1 MSRRNKK
8 KKNYRYKPNEKK
20 TKLSNAA
27 MKQREKAKEPEDDE
41 WKAYDFLRSDKSKKK
56 TEDLNDSDE
65 PEIIVDDKEETQ
77 ETPNIILMD
86 DDDETVVDTIDSDD
100 YSDEETENYEG
111 SIEDGNPIVKDL
123 NDVDEEEED
132 FNIYKDFSIKTREDD
147 DSEKEEESNLSKTK
161 KNSKVKKIDK
171 KKDKTAKEEPSEET
185 KYKNDKKTAKNAK
198 KDKKKKKK
206 KKFRILKRIIL
217 TLFILGIIAVIAA
230 VAVVYAIFKTD
241 KWAIT
246 REELLSEAGAIIYDK
261 NGNELV
267 RLTGDEIN
275 KKIELNEMSKVPD
288 AFISIE
294 DERYY
299 SHHGVDF
306 KRTAAAIVN
315 FITHGGNS
323 SFGGSTITQ
332 QLVKIT
338 MKDDSRSGV
347 SGVQR
352 KIREWSRAYQ
362 VEDMLTKDEILTR
375 YLNRIFLGSAPNG
388 LEIRGVEAAANYYFN
403 KTAKELTPAQ
413 AAFIAG
419 INHAPNSY
427 NPFSEKDHD
436 ATLEKI
442 KTRTVVTLEKM
453 HQLGKLTDEEYNT
466 AVEEAKAGLT
476 FTKGEVSNG
485 STSLSYH
492 TAAAIDQIA
501 SELADQRDL
510 SYSEARELLIN
521 SGYKIY
527 TTVDTDLQGKM
538 EEVFKNKKY
547 IAYGSTARGKTSSGK
562 EERISQSGM
571 ALVEPSTGYVVAE
584 CGGLGENQTTLGYNR
599 GTAKRMVGSA
609 FKPIATIAPG
619 LENKYIT
626 ASTLFYDVNGTSFG
640 GYKVKNDDG
649 GSHGICNMRFILT
662 RSLNVPEVKLLSI
675 MGTQQPA
682 EFLGKMGIVVDPEVT
697 GLTFALGSV
706 SCSPVQMAAA
716 YAMLANKGIYI
727 TPTFY
732 TKVVNNNG
740 EEVISANQESTRLM
754 SEENAYIETSLLKGP
769 IQSGT
774 ASTFANYL
782 GGMGVAGKTGTTDN
796 YIDRWFC
803 GYTPYYAAACWYGN
817 DANNAAFYNGCNGG
831 GNPAGQIWFRVM
843 QKVDEGL
850 EKKDFEKPE
859 GIVNRRICKDS
870 GKIATDSCRNTY
882 SEIFNKD
889 SLPGTCTG
897 HSSCEVCKE
906 SGKLATEFCG
916 EKETKVFGVKLE
928 TEENAKWSPKQEVT
942 SAPTEKCTIHVSAP
956 EIAVP
961 NVVGKMQA
969 QAEEELKKAGFEVD
983 SSKKGQDKS
992 KPKGAVIK
1000 QSATKAP
1007 KGATIVITIN
1017 TYSGSSENTNSNS
1030 HSENTTKP
1038 TKPTNTT
1045 TNTTEK
1051 KNSGD

>member
-1 MSRRNKK
+1 MSKRNKRK
-8 KKNYRYKPNEKK
+8 KNNYRYKPNVKK
-20 TKLSNAA
+20 TKLSYAS
-27 MKQREKAKEPEDDE
+27 MKQKEKAKEPEDDD
-41 WKAYDFLRSDKSKKK
+41 WKAYDFLRADKSKER
-56 TEDLNDSDE
+56 TEDLDE
-65 PEIIVDDKEETQ
+65 EEPKIIIDEDEKDEDV
-77 ETPNIILMD
+77 PNVILMD
-86 DDDETVVDTIDSDD
+86 DDEDTVVDKIDSEDYYEEESDD
-100 YSDEETENYEG
+100 ED
-111 SIEDGNPIVKDL
+111 SIESGNPIVKDL
-123 NDVDEEEED
+123 HNDEEDDED
-132 FNIYKDFSIKTREDD
+132 FNIYKDFSIKTREENEE
-147 DSEKEEESNLSKTK
+147 SEKEEESNLSKSK
-161 KNSKVKKIDK
+161 KNTKVKRVEK
-171 KKDKTAKEEPSEET
+171 KKDKPSKEASSEEP
-185 KYKNDKKTAKNAK
+185 KYKNDKKTAK

-217 TLFILGIIAVIAA
+217 TLFILGVIAVIAA

-275 KKIELNEMSKVPD
+275 KKVELSEMSKVPD

-375 YLNRIFLGSAPNG
+375 YLNRIFLGSAANG

-403 KTAKELTPAQ
+403 KSAKDLTPAQ

-436 ATLEKI
+436 ATMEKI

-453 HQLGKLTDEEYNT
+453 HQLGKITDEEYNT
-466 AVEEAKAGLT
+466 AVEEARKGLV

-485 STSLSYH
+485 SSSLSYH
-492 TAAAIDQIA
+492 TAAAVDQIA

-527 TTVDTDLQGKM
+527 TTVDTDLQSKM

-675 MGTQQPA
+675 MGTQEPA
-682 EFLGKMGIVVDPEVT
+682 EFLGKMGINVDPEVT

-740 EEVISANQESTRLM
+740 EEVISASQESTRLM

-850 EKKDFEKPE
+850 EKKDFDKPE

-870 GKIATDSCRNTY
+870 GKIATDSCGNTY

-916 EKETKVFGVKLE
+916 DKENKVFGVKID
-928 TEENAKWSPKQEVT
+928 TEEKAKWSPKQEVT

-983 SSKKGQDKS
+983 SSKKGQDKN

-1000 QSATKAP
+1000 QSATKAA

-1038 TKPTNTT
+1038 SKPNNMT
-1045 TNTTEK
+1045 TNSAD
-1051 KNSGD
+1051 NSHSGD

>member
-1 MSRRNKK
+1 MSKRNKRK
-8 KKNYRYKPNEKK
+8 KNNYRYKPNVKK
-20 TKLSNAA
+20 TKLSYAS
-27 MKQREKAKEPEDDE
+27 MKQKEKAKEPEDDD
-41 WKAYDFLRSDKSKKK
+41 WKAYDFLRADKSKER
-56 TEDLNDSDE
+56 TEDLDE
-65 PEIIVDDKEETQ
+65 EEPKIIIDEDEKDEDV
-77 ETPNIILMD
+77 PNVILMD
-86 DDDETVVDTIDSDD
+86 DDEDTVVDKIDSEDYYEEESDD
-100 YSDEETENYEG
+100 ED
-111 SIEDGNPIVKDL
+111 SIESGNPIVKDL
-123 NDVDEEEED
+123 HNDEEDDED
-132 FNIYKDFSIKTREDD
+132 FNIYKDFSIKTREENEE
-147 DSEKEEESNLSKTK
+147 SEKEEESNLSKSK
-161 KNSKVKKIDK
+161 KNTKVKRVEK
-171 KKDKTAKEEPSEET
+171 KKDKPSKEASSEEP
-185 KYKNDKKTAKNAK
+185 KYKNDKKTAK

-217 TLFILGIIAVIAA
+217 TLFILGVIAVIAA

-275 KKIELNEMSKVPD
+275 KKVELSEMSKVPD

-375 YLNRIFLGSAPNG
+375 YLNRIFLGSAANG

-403 KTAKELTPAQ
+403 KSAKDLTPAQ

-436 ATLEKI
+436 ATMEKI

-453 HQLGKLTDEEYNT
+453 HQLGKITDEEYNT
-466 AVEEAKAGLT
+466 AVEEARNGLV

-485 STSLSYH
+485 SSSLSYH
-492 TAAAIDQIA
+492 TAAAVDQIA

-527 TTVDTDLQGKM
+527 TTVDTDLQSKM

-571 ALVEPSTGYVVAE
+571 ALVEPSTGYVVTE

-675 MGTQQPA
+675 MGTQEPA
-682 EFLGKMGIVVDPEVT
+682 EFLGKMGINVDPEVT

-740 EEVISANQESTRLM
+740 EEVISASQESTRLM

-850 EKKDFEKPE
+850 EKKDFDKPE

-870 GKIATDSCRNTY
+870 GKIATDSCGNTY

-916 EKETKVFGVKLE
+916 DKENKVFGVKID
-928 TEENAKWSPKQEVT
+928 TEEKAKWSPKQEVT

-983 SSKKGQDKS
+983 SSKKGQDKN

-1000 QSATKAP
+1000 QSATKAA

-1038 TKPTNTT
+1038 SKPNNMT
-1045 TNTTEK
+1045 TNSAE
-1051 KNSGD
+1051 NSHSGD

>member
-1 MSRRNKK
+1 MSKRNKRK
-8 KKNYRYKPNEKK
+8 KNNYRYKPNVKK
-20 TKLSNAA
+20 TKLSYAS
-27 MKQREKAKEPEDDE
+27 MKQKEKAKEPEDDD
-41 WKAYDFLRSDKSKKK
+41 WKAYDFLRADKSKER
-56 TEDLNDSDE
+56 TEDLDE
-65 PEIIVDDKEETQ
+65 EEPKIIIDEDEKDEDV
-77 ETPNIILMD
+77 PNVILMD
-86 DDDETVVDTIDSDD
+86 DDEDTVVDKIDSEDYYEEESDD
-100 YSDEETENYEG
+100 ED
-111 SIEDGNPIVKDL
+111 SIESGNPIVKDL
-123 NDVDEEEED
+123 HNDEEDDED
-132 FNIYKDFSIKTREDD
+132 FNIYKDFSIKTREENEE
-147 DSEKEEESNLSKTK
+147 SEKEEESNLSKSK
-161 KNSKVKKIDK
+161 KNTKVKRVEK
-171 KKDKTAKEEPSEET
+171 KKDKPSKEASSEEP
-185 KYKNDKKTAKNAK
+185 KYKNDKKTAK

-217 TLFILGIIAVIAA
+217 TLFILGVIAVIAA

-275 KKIELNEMSKVPD
+275 KKVELSEMSKVPD

-375 YLNRIFLGSAPNG
+375 YLNRIFLGSAANG

-403 KTAKELTPAQ
+403 KSAKDLTPAQ

-436 ATLEKI
+436 ATMEKI

-453 HQLGKLTDEEYNT
+453 HQLGKITDEEYNT
-466 AVEEAKAGLT
+466 AVEEARKGLV

-485 STSLSYH
+485 SSSLSYH
-492 TAAAIDQIA
+492 TAAAVDQIA

-527 TTVDTDLQGKM
+527 TTVDTDLQSKM

-675 MGTQQPA
+675 MGTQEPA
-682 EFLGKMGIVVDPEVT
+682 EFLGKMGINVDPEVT

-740 EEVISANQESTRLM
+740 EEVISASQESTRLM

-850 EKKDFEKPE
+850 EKKDFDKPE

-870 GKIATDSCRNTY
+870 GKIATDSCVNTY

-906 SGKLATEFCG
+906 SGKLATEFCVD
-916 EKETKVFGVKLE
+916 KENKVFGVKID
-928 TEENAKWSPKQEVT
+928 TEEKAKWSPKQEVT

-983 SSKKGQDKS
+983 SSKKGQDKN

-1000 QSATKAP
+1000 QSATKAA

-1038 TKPTNTT
+1038 PKPNNTT
-1045 TNTTEK
+1045 TNSAE
-1051 KNSGD
+1051 NSHSGD

>member
-1 MSRRNKK
+1 MSKRNKRK
-8 KKNYRYKPNEKK
+8 KNNYRYKPNVKK
-20 TKLSNAA
+20 TKLSYAS
-27 MKQREKAKEPEDDE
+27 MKQKEKAKEPEDDD
-41 WKAYDFLRSDKSKKK
+41 WKAYDFLRADKSKER
-56 TEDLNDSDE
+56 TEDLDE
-65 PEIIVDDKEETQ
+65 EEPKIIIDEDEKDEDV
-77 ETPNIILMD
+77 PNVILMD
-86 DDDETVVDTIDSDD
+86 DDEDTVVDKIDSEDYYEEESDD
-100 YSDEETENYEG
+100 ED
-111 SIEDGNPIVKDL
+111 SIESGNPIVKDL
-123 NDVDEEEED
+123 HNDEEDDED
-132 FNIYKDFSIKTREDD
+132 FNIYKDFSIKTREENEE
-147 DSEKEEESNLSKTK
+147 SEKEEESNLSKSK
-161 KNSKVKKIDK
+161 KNTKVKRVEK
-171 KKDKTAKEEPSEET
+171 KKDKPSKEASSEEP
-185 KYKNDKKTAKNAK
+185 KYKNDKKTAK

-217 TLFILGIIAVIAA
+217 TLFILGVIAVIAA

-275 KKIELNEMSKVPD
+275 KKVELSEMSKVPD

-375 YLNRIFLGSAPNG
+375 YLNRIFLGSAANG

-403 KTAKELTPAQ
+403 KSAKDLTPAQ

-436 ATLEKI
+436 ATMEKI

-453 HQLGKLTDEEYNT
+453 HQLGKITDEEYNT
-466 AVEEAKAGLT
+466 AVEEARKGLV

-485 STSLSYH
+485 SSSLSYH
-492 TAAAIDQIA
+492 TAAAVDQIA

-527 TTVDTDLQGKM
+527 TTVDTDLQSKM

-675 MGTQQPA
+675 MGTQEPA
-682 EFLGKMGIVVDPEVT
+682 EFLGKMGINVDPEVT

-740 EEVISANQESTRLM
+740 EEVISASQESTRLM

-850 EKKDFEKPE
+850 EKKDFDKPE

-870 GKIATDSCRNTY
+870 GKIATDSCGNTY

-916 EKETKVFGVKLE
+916 DKENKVFGVKID
-928 TEENAKWSPKQEVT
+928 TEEKAKWSPKQEVT

-983 SSKKGQDKS
+983 SSKKGQDKN

-1000 QSATKAP
+1000 QSATKAA

-1038 TKPTNTT
+1038 SKPNNMT
-1045 TNTTEK
+1045 TNSAE
-1051 KNSGD
+1051 NSHSGD

>member
-1 MSRRNKK
+1 MSKRNKRK
-8 KKNYRYKPNEKK
+8 KNNYRYKPNVKK
-20 TKLSNAA
+20 TKLSYAS
-27 MKQREKAKEPEDDE
+27 MKQKEKAKEPEDDD
-41 WKAYDFLRSDKSKKK
+41 WKAYDFLRADKSKER
-56 TEDLNDSDE
+56 TEDLDE
-65 PEIIVDDKEETQ
+65 EEPKIIIDEDEKDEDV
-77 ETPNIILMD
+77 PNVILMD
-86 DDDETVVDTIDSDD
+86 DDEDTVVDKIDSEDYYEEESDD
-100 YSDEETENYEG
+100 ED
-111 SIEDGNPIVKDL
+111 SIESGNPIVKDL
-123 NDVDEEEED
+123 QNDEEDDED
-132 FNIYKDFSIKTREDD
+132 FNIYKDFSIKTREENEE
-147 DSEKEEESNLSKTK
+147 SEKEEESNLSKSK
-161 KNSKVKKIDK
+161 KNTKVKRVEK
-171 KKDKTAKEEPSEET
+171 KKDKPSKEASSEEP
-185 KYKNDKKTAKNAK
+185 KYKNDKKTAK

-217 TLFILGIIAVIAA
+217 TLFILGVIAVIAA

-275 KKIELNEMSKVPD
+275 KKVELSEMSKVPD

-375 YLNRIFLGSAPNG
+375 YLNRIFLGSAANG

-403 KTAKELTPAQ
+403 KSAKDLTPAQ

-436 ATLEKI
+436 ATMEKI

-453 HQLGKLTDEEYNT
+453 HQLGKITDEEYNT
-466 AVEEAKAGLT
+466 AVEEARKGLV

-485 STSLSYH
+485 SSSLSYH
-492 TAAAIDQIA
+492 TAAAVDQIA

-527 TTVDTDLQGKM
+527 TTVDTDLQSKM

-675 MGTQQPA
+675 MGTQEPA
-682 EFLGKMGIVVDPEVT
+682 EFLGKMGINVDPEVT

-740 EEVISANQESTRLM
+740 EEVISASQESTRLM

-850 EKKDFEKPE
+850 EKKDFDKPE

-870 GKIATDSCRNTY
+870 GKIATDSCGNTY

-916 EKETKVFGVKLE
+916 DKENKVFGVKID
-928 TEENAKWSPKQEVT
+928 TEEKAKWSPKQEVT

-983 SSKKGQDKS
+983 SSKKGQDKN

-1000 QSATKAP
+1000 QSATKAA

-1038 TKPTNTT
+1038 PKTNNTT
-1045 TNTTEK
+1045 TNSAE
-1051 KNSGD
+1051 NSHSGD

>member
-1 MSRRNKK
+1 MSKRNKRK
-8 KKNYRYKPNEKK
+8 KNNYRYKPNVKK
-20 TKLSNAA
+20 TKLSYAS
-27 MKQREKAKEPEDDE
+27 MKQKEKAKEPEDDD
-41 WKAYDFLRSDKSKKK
+41 WKAYDFLRADKSKER
-56 TEDLNDSDE
+56 TEDLDE
-65 PEIIVDDKEETQ
+65 EEPKIIIDEDEKDEDV
-77 ETPNIILMD
+77 PNVILMD
-86 DDDETVVDTIDSDD
+86 DDEDTVVDKIDSEDYYEEESDD
-100 YSDEETENYEG
+100 ED
-111 SIEDGNPIVKDL
+111 SIESGNPIVKDL
-123 NDVDEEEED
+123 HNDEEDDED
-132 FNIYKDFSIKTREDD
+132 FNIYKDFSIKTREENEE
-147 DSEKEEESNLSKTK
+147 SEKEEESNLSKSK
-161 KNSKVKKIDK
+161 KNTKVKRVEK
-171 KKDKTAKEEPSEET
+171 KKDKPSKEASSEEP
-185 KYKNDKKTAKNAK
+185 KYKNDKKTAK

-217 TLFILGIIAVIAA
+217 TLFILGVIAVIAA

-275 KKIELNEMSKVPD
+275 KKVELSEMSKVPD

-375 YLNRIFLGSAPNG
+375 YLNRIFLGSAANG

-403 KTAKELTPAQ
+403 KSAKDLTPAQ

-436 ATLEKI
+436 ATMEKI

-453 HQLGKLTDEEYNT
+453 HQLGKITDEEYNT
-466 AVEEAKAGLT
+466 AVEEARNGLV

-485 STSLSYH
+485 SSSLSYH
-492 TAAAIDQIA
+492 TAAAVDQIA

-527 TTVDTDLQGKM
+527 TTVDIDLQSKM

-675 MGTQQPA
+675 MGTQEPA
-682 EFLGKMGIVVDPEVT
+682 EFLGKMGINVDPEVT

-740 EEVISANQESTRLM
+740 EEVISASQESTRLM

-850 EKKDFEKPE
+850 EKKDFDKPE

-870 GKIATDSCRNTY
+870 GKIATDSCVNTY

-906 SGKLATEFCG
+906 SGKLATEFCVD
-916 EKETKVFGVKLE
+916 KENKVFGVKID
-928 TEENAKWSPKQEVT
+928 TEEKAKWSPKQEVT

-983 SSKKGQDKS
+983 SSKKGQDKN

-1000 QSATKAP
+1000 QSATKAA

-1038 TKPTNTT
+1038 PKTNNTT
-1045 TNTTEK
+1045 TNSAE
-1051 KNSGD
+1051 NSHSGD

>member
-1 MSRRNKK
+1 MSKRNKRK
-8 KKNYRYKPNEKK
+8 KNNYRYKPNVKK
-20 TKLSNAA
+20 TKLSYAS
-27 MKQREKAKEPEDDE
+27 MKQKEKAKEPEDDD
-41 WKAYDFLRSDKSKKK
+41 WKAYDFLRADKSKER
-56 TEDLNDSDE
+56 TEDLDE
-65 PEIIVDDKEETQ
+65 EEPKIIIDEDEKDEDV
-77 ETPNIILMD
+77 PNVILMD
-86 DDDETVVDTIDSDD
+86 DDEDTVVDKIDSEDYYEEESDD
-100 YSDEETENYEG
+100 ED
-111 SIEDGNPIVKDL
+111 SIESGNPIVKDL
-123 NDVDEEEED
+123 HNDEEDDED
-132 FNIYKDFSIKTREDD
+132 FNIYKDFSIKTREENEE
-147 DSEKEEESNLSKTK
+147 SEKEEESNLSKSK
-161 KNSKVKKIDK
+161 KNTKVKRVEK
-171 KKDKTAKEEPSEET
+171 KKDKPSKEASSEEP
-185 KYKNDKKTAKNAK
+185 KYKNDKKTAK

-217 TLFILGIIAVIAA
+217 TLFILGVIAVIAA

-275 KKIELNEMSKVPD
+275 KKVELSEMSKVPD

-375 YLNRIFLGSAPNG
+375 YLNRIFLGSAANG

-403 KTAKELTPAQ
+403 KSAKDLTPAQ

-436 ATLEKI
+436 ATMEKI

-453 HQLGKLTDEEYNT
+453 HQLGKITDEEYNT
-466 AVEEAKAGLT
+466 AVEEARNGLV

-485 STSLSYH
+485 SSSLSYH
-492 TAAAIDQIA
+492 TAAAVDQIA

-527 TTVDTDLQGKM
+527 TTVDTDLQSKM

-675 MGTQQPA
+675 MGTQEPA
-682 EFLGKMGIVVDPEVT
+682 EFLGKMGINVDPEVT

-740 EEVISANQESTRLM
+740 EEVISASQESTRLM

-850 EKKDFEKPE
+850 EKKDFDKPE

-870 GKIATDSCRNTY
+870 GKIATDSCVNTY

-906 SGKLATEFCG
+906 SGKLATEFCVD
-916 EKETKVFGVKLE
+916 KENKVFGVKID
-928 TEENAKWSPKQEVT
+928 TEEKAKWSPKQEVT

-983 SSKKGQDKS
+983 SSKKGQDKN

-1000 QSATKAP
+1000 QSATKAA

-1038 TKPTNTT
+1038 PKTNNTT
-1045 TNTTEK
+1045 TNSAE
-1051 KNSGD
+1051 NSHSGD

>member
-1 MSRRNKK
+1 MSKRNKRK
-8 KKNYRYKPNEKK
+8 KNNYRYKPNVKK
-20 TKLSNAA
+20 TKLSYAS
-27 MKQREKAKEPEDDE
+27 MKQKEKAKEPEDDD
-41 WKAYDFLRSDKSKKK
+41 WKAYDFLRADKSKER
-56 TEDLNDSDE
+56 TEDLDE
-65 PEIIVDDKEETQ
+65 EEPKIIIDEDEKDEDV
-77 ETPNIILMD
+77 PNVILMD
-86 DDDETVVDTIDSDD
+86 DDEDTVVDKIDSEDYYEEESDD
-100 YSDEETENYEG
+100 ED
-111 SIEDGNPIVKDL
+111 SIESGNPIVKDL
-123 NDVDEEEED
+123 QNDEEDDED
-132 FNIYKDFSIKTREDD
+132 FNIYKDFSIKTREENEE
-147 DSEKEEESNLSKTK
+147 SEKEEESNLSKSK
-161 KNSKVKKIDK
+161 KNTKVKRVEK
-171 KKDKTAKEEPSEET
+171 KKDKPSKEASSEEP
-185 KYKNDKKTAKNAK
+185 KYKNDKKTAK

-217 TLFILGIIAVIAA
+217 TLFILGVIAVIAA

-275 KKIELNEMSKVPD
+275 KKVELSEMSKVPD

-375 YLNRIFLGSAPNG
+375 YLNRIFLGSAANG

-403 KTAKELTPAQ
+403 KSAKDLTPAQ

-436 ATLEKI
+436 ATMEKI

-453 HQLGKLTDEEYNT
+453 HQLGKITDEEYNT
-466 AVEEAKAGLT
+466 AVEEARNGLV

-485 STSLSYH
+485 SSSLSYH
-492 TAAAIDQIA
+492 TAAAVDQIA

-527 TTVDTDLQGKM
+527 TTVDTDLQSKM

-675 MGTQQPA
+675 MGTQEPA
-682 EFLGKMGIVVDPEVT
+682 EFLGKMGINVDPEVT

-740 EEVISANQESTRLM
+740 EEVISASQESTRLM

-850 EKKDFEKPE
+850 EKKDFDKPE

-870 GKIATDSCRNTY
+870 GKIATDSCGNTY

-906 SGKLATEFCG
+906 SGKLATEFCVD
-916 EKETKVFGVKLE
+916 KENKVFGVKID
-928 TEENAKWSPKQEVT
+928 TEEKAKWSPKQEVT

-983 SSKKGQDKS
+983 SSKKGQDKN

-1000 QSATKAP
+1000 QSATKAA

-1030 HSENTTKP
+1030 HSENTTKL
-1038 TKPTNTT
+1038 TNITNTIKKY
-1045 TNTTEK
+1045 TE
-1051 KNSGD
+1051 N

>member
-1 MSRRNKK
+1 MSKRNKRK
-8 KKNYRYKPNEKK
+8 KNNYRYKPNVKK
-20 TKLSNAA
+20 TKLSYAS
-27 MKQREKAKEPEDDE
+27 MKQKEKAKEPEDDD
-41 WKAYDFLRSDKSKKK
+41 WKAYDFLRADKSKER
-56 TEDLNDSDE
+56 TEDLDE
-65 PEIIVDDKEETQ
+65 EEPKIIIDEDEKDEDV
-77 ETPNIILMD
+77 PNVILMD
-86 DDDETVVDTIDSDD
+86 DDEDTVVDKIDSEDYYEEESDD
-100 YSDEETENYEG
+100 ED
-111 SIEDGNPIVKDL
+111 SIESGNPIVKDL
-123 NDVDEEEED
+123 HNDEEDDED
-132 FNIYKDFSIKTREDD
+132 FNIYKDFSIKTREENEE
-147 DSEKEEESNLSKTK
+147 SEKEEESNLSKSK
-161 KNSKVKKIDK
+161 KNTKVKRVEK
-171 KKDKTAKEEPSEET
+171 KKDKPSKEASSEEP
-185 KYKNDKKTAKNAK
+185 KYKNDKKTAK

-217 TLFILGIIAVIAA
+217 TLFILGVIAVIAA

-275 KKIELNEMSKVPD
+275 KKVELSEMSKVPD

-375 YLNRIFLGSAPNG
+375 YLNRIFLGSAANG

-403 KTAKELTPAQ
+403 KSAKDLTPAQ

-436 ATLEKI
+436 ATMEKI

-453 HQLGKLTDEEYNT
+453 HQLGKITDEEYNT
-466 AVEEAKAGLT
+466 AVEEARNGLV

-485 STSLSYH
+485 SSSLSYH
-492 TAAAIDQIA
+492 TAAAVDQIA

-527 TTVDTDLQGKM
+527 TTVDTDLQSKM

-675 MGTQQPA
+675 MGTQEPA
-682 EFLGKMGIVVDPEVT
+682 EFLGKMGINVDPEVT

-740 EEVISANQESTRLM
+740 EEVISASQESTRLM

-850 EKKDFEKPE
+850 EKKDFDKPE

-870 GKIATDSCRNTY
+870 GKIATDSCGNTY

-916 EKETKVFGVKLE
+916 DKENKVFGVKID
-928 TEENAKWSPKQEVT
+928 TEEKAKWSPKQEVT

-983 SSKKGQDKS
+983 SSKKGQDKN

-1000 QSATKAP
+1000 QSATKAA

-1038 TKPTNTT
+1038 SKPNNMT
-1045 TNTTEK
+1045 TNSAE
-1051 KNSGD
+1051 NSHSGD

>member
-1 MSRRNKK
+1 MSKRNKRK
-8 KKNYRYKPNEKK
+8 KNNYRYKPNVKK
-20 TKLSNAA
+20 TKLSYAS
-27 MKQREKAKEPEDDE
+27 MKQKEKAKEPEDDD
-41 WKAYDFLRSDKSKKK
+41 WKAYDFLRADKSKER
-56 TEDLNDSDE
+56 TEDLDE
-65 PEIIVDDKEETQ
+65 EEPKIIIDEDEKDEDV
-77 ETPNIILMD
+77 PNVILMD
-86 DDDETVVDTIDSDD
+86 DDEDTVVDKIDSEDYYEEESDD
-100 YSDEETENYEG
+100 ED
-111 SIEDGNPIVKDL
+111 SIESGNPIVKDL
-123 NDVDEEEED
+123 QNDEEDDED
-132 FNIYKDFSIKTREDD
+132 FNIYKDFSIKTREENEE
-147 DSEKEEESNLSKTK
+147 SEKEEESNLSKSK
-161 KNSKVKKIDK
+161 KNTKVKRVEK
-171 KKDKTAKEEPSEET
+171 KKDKPSKEASSEEP
-185 KYKNDKKTAKNAK
+185 KYKNDKKTAK

-217 TLFILGIIAVIAA
+217 TLFILGVIAVIAA

-275 KKIELNEMSKVPD
+275 KKVELSEMSKVPD

-375 YLNRIFLGSAPNG
+375 YLNRIFLGSAANG

-403 KTAKELTPAQ
+403 KSAKDLTPAQ

-436 ATLEKI
+436 ATMEKI

-453 HQLGKLTDEEYNT
+453 HQLGKITDEEYNT
-466 AVEEAKAGLT
+466 AVEEARNGLV

-485 STSLSYH
+485 SSSLSYH
-492 TAAAIDQIA
+492 TAAAVDQIA

-527 TTVDTDLQGKM
+527 TTVDTDLQSKM

-675 MGTQQPA
+675 MGTQEPA
-682 EFLGKMGIVVDPEVT
+682 EFLGKMGINVDPEVT

-740 EEVISANQESTRLM
+740 EEVISASQESTRLM

-850 EKKDFEKPE
+850 EKKDFDKPE

-870 GKIATDSCRNTY
+870 GKIATDSCGNTY

-916 EKETKVFGVKLE
+916 DKENKVFGVKID
-928 TEENAKWSPKQEVT
+928 TEEKAKWSPKQEVT

-983 SSKKGQDKS
+983 SSKKGQDKN

-1000 QSATKAP
+1000 QSATKAA

-1038 TKPTNTT
+1038 SKPNNMT
-1045 TNTTEK
+1045 TNSAE
-1051 KNSGD
+1051 NSHSGD

>member
-1 MSRRNKK
+1 MSKRNKRK
-8 KKNYRYKPNEKK
+8 KNNYRYKPNVKK
-20 TKLSNAA
+20 TKLSYAS
-27 MKQREKAKEPEDDE
+27 MKQKEKAKEPEDDD
-41 WKAYDFLRSDKSKKK
+41 WKAYDFLRADKSKER
-56 TEDLNDSDE
+56 TEDLDE
-65 PEIIVDDKEETQ
+65 EEPKIIIDEDEKDEDV
-77 ETPNIILMD
+77 PNVILMD
-86 DDDETVVDTIDSDD
+86 DDEDTVVDKIDSEDYYEEESDD
-100 YSDEETENYEG
+100 ED
-111 SIEDGNPIVKDL
+111 SIESGNPIVKDL
-123 NDVDEEEED
+123 QNDEEDDED
-132 FNIYKDFSIKTREDD
+132 FNIYKDFSIKTREENEE
-147 DSEKEEESNLSKTK
+147 SEKEEESNLSKSK
-161 KNSKVKKIDK
+161 KNTKVKRVEK
-171 KKDKTAKEEPSEET
+171 KKDKPSKEASSEEP
-185 KYKNDKKTAKNAK
+185 KYKNDKKTAK

-217 TLFILGIIAVIAA
+217 TLFILGVIAVIAA

-275 KKIELNEMSKVPD
+275 KKVELSEMSKVPD

-375 YLNRIFLGSAPNG
+375 YLNRIFLGSAANG

-403 KTAKELTPAQ
+403 KSAKDLTPAQ

-436 ATLEKI
+436 ATMEKI

-453 HQLGKLTDEEYNT
+453 HQLGKITDEEYNT
-466 AVEEAKAGLT
+466 AVEEARNGLV

-485 STSLSYH
+485 SSSLSYH
-492 TAAAIDQIA
+492 TAAAVDQIA

-527 TTVDTDLQGKM
+527 TTVDTDLQSKM

-571 ALVEPSTGYVVAE
+571 ALVEPSTDYVVAE

-675 MGTQQPA
+675 MGTQEPA
-682 EFLGKMGIVVDPEVT
+682 EFLGKMGINVDPEVT

-740 EEVISANQESTRLM
+740 EEVISASQESTRLM

-850 EKKDFEKPE
+850 EKKDFDKPE

-870 GKIATDSCRNTY
+870 GKIATDSCGNTY

-916 EKETKVFGVKLE
+916 DKENKVFGVKID
-928 TEENAKWSPKQEVT
+928 TEEKAKWSPKQEVT

-983 SSKKGQDKS
+983 SSKKGQDKN

-1000 QSATKAP
+1000 QSATKAA

-1038 TKPTNTT
+1038 SKPNNMT
-1045 TNTTEK
+1045 TNSAE
-1051 KNSGD
+1051 NSHSGD

>member
-1 MSRRNKK
+1 MSKRNKRK
-8 KKNYRYKPNEKK
+8 KNNYRYKPNVKK
-20 TKLSNAA
+20 TKLSYAS
-27 MKQREKAKEPEDDE
+27 MKQKEKAKEPEDDD
-41 WKAYDFLRSDKSKKK
+41 WKAYDFLRADKSKER
-56 TEDLNDSDE
+56 TEDLDE
-65 PEIIVDDKEETQ
+65 EEPKIIIDEDEKDEDV
-77 ETPNIILMD
+77 PNVILMD
-86 DDDETVVDTIDSDD
+86 DDEDTVVDKIDSEDYYEEESDD
-100 YSDEETENYEG
+100 ED
-111 SIEDGNPIVKDL
+111 SIESGNPIVKDL
-123 NDVDEEEED
+123 HNDEEDDED
-132 FNIYKDFSIKTREDD
+132 FNIYKDFSIKTREENEE
-147 DSEKEEESNLSKTK
+147 SEKEEESNLSKSK
-161 KNSKVKKIDK
+161 KNTKVKRVEK
-171 KKDKTAKEEPSEET
+171 KKDKPSKEASSEEP
-185 KYKNDKKTAKNAK
+185 KYKNDKKTAK

-217 TLFILGIIAVIAA
+217 TLFILGVIAVIAA

-275 KKIELNEMSKVPD
+275 KKVELSEMSKVPD

-375 YLNRIFLGSAPNG
+375 YLNRIFLGSAANG

-403 KTAKELTPAQ
+403 KSAKDLTPAQ

-436 ATLEKI
+436 ATMEKI

-453 HQLGKLTDEEYNT
+453 HQLGKITDEEYNT
-466 AVEEAKAGLT
+466 AVEEARKGLV

-485 STSLSYH
+485 SSSLSYH
-492 TAAAIDQIA
+492 TAAAVDQIA

-527 TTVDTDLQGKM
+527 TTVDTDLQSKM

-675 MGTQQPA
+675 MGTQEPA
-682 EFLGKMGIVVDPEVT
+682 EFLGKMGINVDPEVT

-740 EEVISANQESTRLM
+740 EEVISASQESTRLM

-850 EKKDFEKPE
+850 EKKDFDKPE

-870 GKIATDSCRNTY
+870 GKIATDSCGNTY

-916 EKETKVFGVKLE
+916 DKENKVFGVKID
-928 TEENAKWSPKQEVT
+928 TEEKAKWSPKQEVT

-983 SSKKGQDKS
+983 SSKKGQDKN

-1000 QSATKAP
+1000 QSATKAA

-1038 TKPTNTT
+1038 PKPNNTT
-1045 TNTTEK
+1045 TNSAE
-1051 KNSGD
+1051 NSHSGD